1 MLMTF
6 LIMLREG
13 LEAALIIG
21 IMASYVVQ
29 RGRTGALSS
38 IWLGA
43 AAAIVA
49 SVALGTA
56 LALSGMQFP
65 QREQE
70 MFEAAV
76 AVIAVL
82 LLLSMVF
89 WMRKAGRKLRSE
101 IEGEIS
107 RQLDTPQAGFSL
119 ALAGTAFLIVGRE
132 GVESVMF
139 MVAILQQA
147 TGPSML
153 TGALL
158 GVAVAVALATLIFQ
172 FGVRI
177 NLSKFFRITGAF
189 VLLVASGLAAGV
201 LRHLHEAGV
210 WNFVQG
216 QAYDLS
222 QVLPVDGAM
231 GVLLGGIFGYTDAPS
246 WGEVLVY
253 LAVLLPALFLFL
265 RPLPLAKPLS
275 GERPAA
281 QATA

>member
-1 MLMTF
+1 MLLTF

-29 RGRTGALSS
+29 RGRAGALSS

-43 AAAIVA
+43 AAAAVA
-49 SVALGTA
+49 SVALGTV

-70 MFEAAV
+70 IFESVV
-76 AVIAVL
+76 AVIAVV

-89 WMRKAGRKLRSE
+89 WMRKAGRRLRSD

-158 GVAVAVALATLIFQ
+158 GVAAAVGLATLIFQ

-177 NLSKFFRITGAF
+177 NLAKFFRITGAF
-189 VLLVASGLAAGV
+189 VLLVAAGLAAGV

-210 WNFVQG
+210 WNAL
-216 QAYDLS
+216 QAQAFDLS
-222 QVLPVDGAM
+222 QVLPADGPL
-231 GVLLGGIFGYTDAPS
+231 GVLLAGVFGYTDVPS
-246 WGEVLVY
+246 WGEVLAY
-253 LAVLLPALFLFL
+253 LAVLLPMLFLFL
-265 RPLPLAKPLS
+265 RPLPPQKSLS
-275 GERPAA
+275 GERQSA
-281 QATA
+281 QPSA